1 MSWLSWLEEHS
12 SRGFDGSPQSS
23 VEEGSGTDRE
33 GGGSGAERRETR
45 GWAGSGVAF
54 AVGDV
59 NPVLLTY
66 Y

>member
-45 GWAGSGVAF
+45 GWAG
-54 AVGDV
+54 DV
-59 NPVLLTY
+59 NPVLT
-66 Y
+66 